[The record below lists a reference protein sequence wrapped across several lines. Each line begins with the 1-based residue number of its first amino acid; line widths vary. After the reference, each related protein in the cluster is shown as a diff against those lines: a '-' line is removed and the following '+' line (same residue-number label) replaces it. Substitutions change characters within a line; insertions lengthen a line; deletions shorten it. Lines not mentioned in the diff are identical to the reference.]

1 MAPRT
6 VLSADVRCSVHAS
19 VLYRA
24 KQQSHRKREPQ
35 ASHDARWAASTH
47 LHVYLVLS
55 RVLSHD
61 LMAIEATSGVKK
73 SAARGRLVDCE
84 TSICSPVLFASSRG
98 VMIDRTHDVMIG

>member
-61 LMAIEATSGVKK
+61 LMAIEATDFRKRVKEK
-73 SAARGRLVDCE
+73 RRARPPCRL
-84 TSICSPVLFASSRG
+84 
-98 VMIDRTHDVMIG
+98 